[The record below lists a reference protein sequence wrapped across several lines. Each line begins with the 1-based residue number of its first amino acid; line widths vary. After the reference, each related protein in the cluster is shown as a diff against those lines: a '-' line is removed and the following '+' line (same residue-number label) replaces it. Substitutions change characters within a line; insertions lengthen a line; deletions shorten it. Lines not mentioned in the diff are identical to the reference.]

1 MTTAIQTAIGPQPL
15 SQSEERS
22 WAMLAHLSVLV
33 NLFTGIF
40 GPLVALGIYLLFSAR
55 SKYVAYHAMQ
65 SFLFQLVL
73 WYGLGVMWAI
83 VGILSSILVGVILIP
98 FACVLTPFFLIG
110 MAIAPI
116 YGIVG
121 AVQTSQGQDFK
132 YWIVGDWA
140 RGTLN
145 S

>member
-1 MTTAIQTAIGPQPL
+1 MTTAIQTATGPQPL

-98 FACVLTPFFLIG
+98 FACILTPFFLIG

-140 RGTLN
+140 RGTLGN
-145 S
+145 

>member
-1 MTTAIQTAIGPQPL
+1 MTTAIQSTPLPALL
-15 SQSEERS
+15 SQSDERT

-40 GPLVALGIYLLFSAR
+40 GPLVALIIYLAFSAR
-55 SKYVAYHAMQ
+55 SKYVAYQAMQ

-73 WYGLGVMWAI
+73 WHGLAVMWAI
-83 VGILSSILVGVILIP
+83 VGILSSILVGIALIP
-98 FACVLTPFFLIG
+98 FACVLTPFFLLG

-121 AVQTSQGQDFK
+121 AVKTSQGEDFK
-132 YWIVGDWA
+132 YWLVGDWA
-140 RGTLN
+140 RGILEH
-145 S
+145 